1 MKLLIFDTETT
12 GLPKMKL
19 LKETVE
25 FWPFMVQFS
34 FLLFDIDSYSYQEF
48 DYVIKC
54 PTPIENDHIHGI
66 TSSMNKQR
74 GFDFADIYP
83 IFEECYK
90 QADLCIGHNL
100 SFDIEML
107 RAECFRI
114 GKEFVM
120 DIPSYCTM
128 KSSTKLCALPN
139 MKWPTLLELH
149 RHLFQES
156 PSDLHNSMIDVW
168 ACLRCYIKIMY
179 QYDITDKIK
188 KIKLIL
194 K

>member
-1 MKLLIFDTETT
+1 MKFLVFDTETT

-25 FWPFMVQFS
+25 FWPYMVQFS
-34 FLLFDIDSYSYQEF
+34 FILFDIDTHSYQEF
-48 DYVIKC
+48 DYVIRC
-54 PTPIENDHIHGI
+54 PVNITNDHIHGI
-66 TSSMNKQR
+66 TSSRNEKT
-74 GFDFADIYP
+74 GFHFSDIYP

-107 RAECFRI
+107 KAECLRI

-120 DIPSYCTM
+120 DIPCYCTM
-128 KSSTKLCALPN
+128 KSCTAICALPN
-139 MKWPTLLELH
+139 HKWPTLLELH

-188 KIKLIL
+188 KIKLLL

>member
-34 FLLFDIDSYSYQEF
+34 FLLFDIDTYAYQEF

-54 PTPIENDHIHGI
+54 PAPIENDHIHGI

-83 IFEECYK
+83 IFVECYK

-114 GKEFVM
+114 GKEFCM

-128 KSSTKLCALPN
+128 KSCTALCALPN
-139 MKWPTLLELH
+139 NKWPTLLELH

>member
-1 MKLLIFDTETT
+1 MKFLVFDTETT

-19 LKETVE
+19 LRETVE
-25 FWPFMVQFS
+25 FWPNMVQFS
-34 FLLFDIDSYSYQEF
+34 FLLIDIDTYAYQEY

-54 PTPIENDHIHGI
+54 PVPITNDFIHGI
-66 TSSMNKQR
+66 TSTRNAKV
-74 GFDFADIYP
+74 GYDFSDIYP
-83 IFEECYK
+83 IFKECYK

-114 GKEFVM
+114 GEEFIM
-120 DIPSYCTM
+120 DIPTYCTM
-128 KSSTKLCALPN
+128 KSTTAICNLPN
-139 MKWPTLLELH
+139 KKWPTLLELH

-168 ACLRCYIKIMY
+168 ACLRCYIKVMY

-188 KIKLIL
+188 KIKNIL
-194 K
+194 R

>member
-1 MKLLIFDTETT
+1 MKLLVFDTETT

-19 LKETVE
+19 LRETVE
-25 FWPFMVQFS
+25 FWPYMVQFS
-34 FLLFDIDSYSYQEF
+34 FLLFDIDTYTYQEF

-54 PTPIENDHIHGI
+54 PVPITNDFIHGI
-66 TSSMNKQR
+66 TSTRNIKVGYEFS
-74 GFDFADIYP
+74 DIYP

-90 QADLCIGHNL
+90 QANLCIGHNL
-100 SFDIEML
+100 SFDIEMV

-114 GKEFVM
+114 GKEFIM

-128 KSSTKLCALPN
+128 KSTTAICGLPN
-139 MKWPTLLELH
+139 NKWPTLLELH
-149 RHLFQES
+149 RHLFKES

-168 ACLRCYIKIMY
+168 ACLRCYIKVMY

-188 KIKLIL
+188 KIKTIL
-194 K
+194 R